1 MKKVLLSLLI
11 VIGLVGCGPTPKE
24 KDYTKEYQKLEA
36 TFLEAG
42 KALVNNNK
50 ELIPTDGNHY
60 SIKLDNL
67 YLGHYLKDPLIDP
80 ESKEECNKERS
91 FIHVRLIRGKYDYVV
106 FLECGNYMTDL
117 EK

>member
-1 MKKVLLSLLI
+1 MKKALLSLLI

-24 KDYTKEYQKLEA
+24 KDYTKEYQELEV

-42 KALVNNNK
+42 KSFVKINE

-60 SIKLDNL
+60 SIKLGNL
-67 YLGHYLKDPLIDP
+67 YLGNYLKKPLIDP

-91 FIHVRLIRGKYDYVV
+91 FIHVRLINNKYDYVV
-106 FLECGNYMTDL
+106 FLECGKYMTNL